1 MDERDFD
8 VLMAIYRYWRI
19 HRITTLTIGELL
31 DSLER
36 SLPEVNLEGVL
47 DHLLE
52 EELIE
57 REATF
62 LRLTAKGVAAV
73 LQRLQTGGN

>member
-19 HRITTLTIGELL
+19 HRITTVTIGELL
-31 DSLER
+31 DGQEG
-36 SLPEVNLEGVL
+36 SLPVGNLEGVL

-57 REATF
+57 REVTF

>member
-1 MDERDFD
+1 MAAREFD
-8 VLMAIYRYWRI
+8 VLMAIYSYWRI
-19 HRITTLTIGELL
+19 HRITTITIGELL
-31 DSLER
+31 VGLEG
-36 SLPEVNLEGVL
+36 SLPEVSLEGVL

-62 LRLTAKGVAAV
+62 LHLTAKGAAAV